1 MQKYSNLFIQLI
13 SLILLTLT
21 TLNVYSEPQLEEVVV
36 EARKRVEN
44 LQETPVSV
52 LTFSE
57 QAMESQNIG
66 NIIQLSEKLPSVH
79 IGTAGGIGNNAAFY
93 IRGLGSGRNAI
104 NQESAVALYIDD
116 FYYGRSDGAL
126 LSVIGAENIEVLRGP
141 QGTLFGRNAS
151 AGVIRYVTK
160 KPELGESSYKLKMDF
175 GTDAKKN
182 VSASANIPI
191 GEQSA
196 LRLLAGTVNQD
207 GYVENALGQDL
218 GDQGTNVFRA
228 SFRSELSDSMEL
240 LLSGNYTDT
249 DRNGAVTTAFSSV
262 SADDIPG
269 ALVSG
274 DEDRSTSDLYA
285 EDKNKA
291 ISLGATLNWD
301 MTETVALKLVT
312 SYQTLDSEGSTD
324 FDGTGGPTQRVP
336 NPGGRPPVLI
346 VVPGPRFD
354 IAGLDRETDS
364 YSVELQ
370 LSGGSDYLN
379 WITGMFYYVEES
391 QDFRFQGASIRNNYK
406 HDLESIGVFGQT
418 TVAFNDYFSLTAGLR
433 YTEDDKEIGVREAS
447 CTAAT
452 FNVDDCTFITFGS
465 STNVENKDSWGSV
478 SGKISLEYR
487 ANDDLFLFASYARGY
502 RSGGL
507 NDRPLTRG
515 GTAANNFGVV
525 PFDEETLDVYEVGLR
540 SEWLDNRLRLNVT
553 YFLQEMEDLQYAFV
567 VDTLTAARAV
577 GNAAAA
583 ESKGLEA
590 EVTWLATDALSFDAT
605 FGLLDAEFKSAE
617 PSTNIQVGDGMS
629 QSPDLKFNV
638 GANYT
643 IDLGDGDLDF
653 RVDYSHVDD
662 QWSTATRATRLIQE
676 SYELLGFNISYA
688 PGHGNWKASVYGTN
702 TTDERYYNFGGH
714 NLAPVG
720 VIFRGAA
727 PSRGAVFGL
736 KAEYNF

>member
-1 MQKYSNLFIQLI
+1 
-13 SLILLTLT
+13 
-21 TLNVYSEPQLEEVVV
+21 
-36 EARKRVEN
+36 
-44 LQETPVSV
+44 
-52 LTFSE
+52 
-57 QAMESQNIG
+57 
-66 NIIQLSEKLPSVH
+66 
-79 IGTAGGIGNNAAFY
+79 
-93 IRGLGSGRNAI
+93 
-104 NQESAVALYIDD
+104 
-116 FYYGRSDGAL
+116 
-126 LSVIGAENIEVLRGP
+126 
-141 QGTLFGRNAS
+141 
-151 AGVIRYVTK
+151 
-160 KPELGESSYKLKMDF
+160 
-175 GTDAKKN
+175 
-182 VSASANIPI
+182 
-191 GEQSA
+191 
-196 LRLLAGTVNQD
+196 
-207 GYVENALGQDL
+207 
-218 GDQGTNVFRA
+218 
-228 SFRSELSDSMEL
+228 
-240 LLSGNYTDT
+240 
-249 DRNGAVTTAFSSV
+249 
-262 SADDIPG
+262 
-269 ALVSG
+269 
-274 DEDRSTSDLYA
+274 
-285 EDKNKA
+285 
-291 ISLGATLNWD
+291 
-301 MTETVALKLVT
+301 
-312 SYQTLDSEGSTD
+312 
-324 FDGTGGPTQRVP
+324 
-336 NPGGRPPVLI
+336 
-346 VVPGPRFD
+346 
-354 IAGLDRETDS
+354 
-364 YSVELQ
+364 
-370 LSGGSDYLN
+370 
-379 WITGMFYYVEES
+379 MFYYVEES

-447 CTAAT
+447 CTAVT

-507 NDRPLTRG
+507 NDRPLTKG
-515 GTAANNFGVV
+515 GTAVNNFGVV
-525 PFDEETLDVYEVGLR
+525 PFDDETLDVYEVGLR
-540 SEWLDNRLRLNVT
+540 SEWLDNRLRLNMT
-553 YFLQEMEDLQYAFV
+553 YFLQEMEDLQYTFV
-567 VDTLTAARAV
+567 VDTLTAARAI

-676 SYELLGFNISYA
+676 SYELLGSNISYD